1 MEIVIERGKTLPFEE
16 LPPRSVALDGYVL
29 GPSIDAETERYS
41 FDHHGDCVRHATRA
55 TAEQV
60 HDALVL
66 GLQPR
71 SLSVY
76 LNDIDLDTAL
86 AVWLLRHPERAR
98 EPLVNRLVH
107 GAGLLDAHSGA
118 FPLAGDLPTIV
129 EWLSEPETK
138 SRASGAYF
146 ELDTAGL
153 HALLDEIG
161 RRISVY
167 ADGASQGYTENFSID
182 NRYEVLQRGTGW
194 ILVQSLGTRAHARLF
209 ADGNE
214 RVIIH
219 TTLRDGTH
227 RTVMHLSP
235 DHLGD
240 LTVTV
245 DVRGASVQLSMSGEA
260 TAIATLR
267 EGMNHLR
274 DQLSDAG
281 LDLGSVALQDSATE
295 GSPQRRPGAGE
306 SDGRPGGAPGRS
318 EARPGSERT
327 ASRFDRDDAR
337 SATRV
342 ISSTEGFDVR
352 V

>member
-227 RTVMHLSP
+227 GYTVAKRSEFVKCFPVQRILAALSAQEP
-235 DHLGD
+235 GW
-240 LTVTV
+240 
-245 DVRGASVQLSMSGEA
+245 GG
-260 TAIATLR
+260 
-267 EGMNHLR
+267 
-274 DQLSDAG
+274 
-281 LDLGSVALQDSATE
+281 GSTI
-295 GSPQRRPGAGE
+295 
-306 SDGRPGGAPGRS
+306 GGAPRNADGSRS
-318 EARPGSERT
+318 RLTPREVFDIVEPVVRESVAEAAEATS
-327 ASRFDRDDAR
+327 SRCSLPPPQRNSVPPPR
-337 SATRV
+337 
-342 ISSTEGFDVR
+342 
-352 V
+352 